1 MNPQKKSPLFL
12 SYLRQPENIL
22 SRKEVFDSKRHR
34 APMFLFPKGYDTTIR
49 TEVICLSFPVYR
61 PHIKSPLRTLHI
73 RLFPMFQIR
82 QAVLVPPENPG
93 YFLCFAPISEPFS
106 LPFSKITVHIKTASR
121 KIKSC
126 KQETFSKK
134 SFASSNASHFSIS
147 KMYAL
152 LTNKIQYLPP
162 LYFPPDMAEWN
173 WQKNGTGPHH
183 H

>member
-1 MNPQKKSPLFL
+1 M
-12 SYLRQPENIL
+12 
-22 SRKEVFDSKRHR
+22 
-34 APMFLFPKGYDTTIR
+34 
-49 TEVICLSFPVYR
+49 ICLSFPCLPSAY
-61 PHIKSPLRTLHI
+61 KSPLRTHSY
-73 RLFPMFQIR
+73 RLFPCFKSSKPF
-82 QAVLVPPENPG
+82 LVPPENPG
-93 YFLCFAPISEPFS
+93 YFLYFAPISESFS
-106 LPFSKITVHIKTASR
+106 LPFSKITVHIKMASR
-121 KIKSC
+121 KIKPC

-134 SFASSNASHFSIS
+134 PFASSNASHFSIS